1 MNEVTQKQKEMYKN
15 HLEFLGYKIED
26 DPDDEQEITIIQNGV
41 RTFARIF
48 QSGIRVLLIYGISDN
63 AKKDWLPFLEFVNEC
78 NDKRIAKVSVNEW
91 SSFVI
96 EMYYFRTY
104 EKVSFGEFM
113 KLFDDERQRIVKDSL
128 EKDFLA

>member
-1 MNEVTQKQKEMYKN
+1 
-15 HLEFLGYKIED
+15 
-26 DPDDEQEITIIQNGV
+26 
-41 RTFARIF
+41 
-48 QSGIRVLLIYGISDN
+48 
-63 AKKDWLPFLEFVNEC
+63 LEFVNEC